1 MCKQTLVRVNIE
13 ILWLWKGYSDVE
25 GGKRGVM
32 KGGGVLTTPPPNAY
46 ADRRRKGSK
55 NEGDGGGGM
64 MVFGDK
70 KFEKGSQLCAEMV

>member
-1 MCKQTLVRVNIE
+1 M
-13 ILWLWKGYSDVE
+13 W
-25 GGKRGVM
+25 GVM
-32 KGGGVLTTPPPNAY
+32 KGGISHPPLPNAY

-55 NEGDGGGGM
+55 NVGAGKWGEM